1 MLAPSLW
8 RVRLLTTIQAVENS
22 HFDSDRDPE
31 QYVPNV
37 AGDERTAH
45 EKPEFL
51 FLAKSTC

>member
-45 EKPEFL
+45 EKPGVSL
-51 FLAKSTC
+51 FG